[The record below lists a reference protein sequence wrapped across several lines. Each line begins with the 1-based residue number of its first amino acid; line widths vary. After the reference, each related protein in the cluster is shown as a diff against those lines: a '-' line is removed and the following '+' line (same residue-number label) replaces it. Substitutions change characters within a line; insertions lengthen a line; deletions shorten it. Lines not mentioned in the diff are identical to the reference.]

1 MAITISGENFDSEV
15 LSGSMPVLVDFWAVW
30 CGPCKILTPVVDELH
45 SEYDGKAKICK
56 INVDECQELA
66 AKYNVMSI
74 PTVIIFKSGK
84 IVEQFIGVQPKS
96 VYSEALNKH
105 I

>member
-1 MAITISGENFDSEV
+1 MAITITGENFDSEV

-30 CGPCKILTPVVDELH
+30 CGPCKMLTPVVDELH
-45 SEYDGKAKICK
+45 AEYEGKAKICK
-56 INVDECQELA
+56 INVDESQELA

-74 PTVIIFKSGK
+74 PTVIIFKNGK
-84 IVEQFIGVQPKS
+84 IAEQFIGVQPKS
-96 VYSEALNKH
+96 VYAEALHKH